1 MNIPLLRLSFLS
13 AVILAAASVPGR
25 DAAAQTASPFP
36 IDQVADP
43 QLLAFDGV
51 RELAGTAARLGM
63 LTQVLEFSIAVGA
76 DGTPTGCTL
85 ARKFRSPSVSR
96 QLCDIL
102 VRRSRF
108 QPAVDAAGN
117 PVSGTY
123 RGSIDFRSFVD
134 PDR

>member
-1 MNIPLLRLSFLS
+1 MNIPLLRLSFLF
-13 AVILAAASVPGR
+13 AIVFAAALIPER
-25 DAAAQTASPFP
+25 DAAAQTTSPFP

-63 LTQVLEFSIAVGA
+63 LTQVLEFSIAVDA
-76 DGTPTGCTL
+76 QGTATGCTL

-102 VRRSRF
+102 VRNSRF
-108 QPAVDAAGN
+108 QPAVDATGN

-123 RGSIDFRSFVD
+123 RGRIDFRSFVN